1 MAVNIGYCRDSIF
14 FWLTDERQAISTISF
29 GSTLMSIHGAGKLC
43 VLQIEAKVL
52 DVRCSKTEGKVVKLA
67 SLLYSFKKL
76 QLYNDRFMGKYS
88 P

>member
-1 MAVNIGYCRDSIF
+1 
-14 FWLTDERQAISTISF
+14 
-29 GSTLMSIHGAGKLC
+29 MSIHGAGKLC